1 MDMKRAVGGA
11 ILAGMSCVTACLC
24 GRQILR
30 YDWKLKLIEERRL
43 ALQHTPRPLC
53 EFVPDLSMGIDAADA
68 FTRVA
73 CEGVFD
79 HPRQVLLGPRSAP
92 AGMSVAGKA
101 PAGAPT
107 QSGWDVLT
115 PLEMA
120 DGSRVLVNR
129 GWVAR
134 DATDAIVQPA
144 GTQRVEGVLKEG
156 ERENRW
162 ARNDVASGRYI
173 WLDLPTVAAAT
184 GSQPVLVVAS
194 VAAGSEGVSSEGL
207 RSFPYARPVESF
219 MAFYIE
225 PSRHMSYAATWG
237 SLAVVGT
244 FMTRHF
250 LTRR

>member
-1 MDMKRAVGGA
+1 
-11 ILAGMSCVTACLC
+11 
-24 GRQILR
+24 
-30 YDWKLKLIEERRL
+30 
-43 ALQHTPRPLC
+43 
-53 EFVPDLSMGIDAADA
+53 MGIDAADA
-68 FTRVA
+68 FTRVV

-115 PLEMA
+115 PLELA
-120 DGSRVLVNR
+120 DGSCVLVNR
-129 GWVAR
+129 GWVPR
-134 DATDAIVQPA
+134 DTTDAIVQPA

-162 ARNDVASGRYI
+162 ARNDVASGRYV

-184 GSQPVLVVAS
+184 GSQPVLIVAS
-194 VAAGSEGVSSEGL
+194 VASSEGP
-207 RSFPYARPVESF
+207 RSFPSARPVESF

-225 PSRHMSYAATWG
+225 PDRHMSYAATWG